1 MHYMKWI
8 YPRRLRNQMI
18 LMAILM
24 VIVPTLTIG
33 YIVET
38 EGRSA
43 VLSEKEKKLS
53 AVVNLLNQALGNR
66 YDLYIDLPREERIR
80 ALNAELAPITENIT
94 HAFPGIGAGYYNK
107 MLDAIITYAPS
118 ALYQNNVG
126 VTIAADHPGREVMRT
141 NTPLVYSGRQVR
153 GDILNSMLPI
163 ERNGEILGYIWANEL
178 TEDIRRQAWK
188 MDVRIIIVLTA
199 GLLIS
204 LLLIVLFSRRLS
216 ANIDIITD
224 GLSTL
229 AQNIPTRLPQLP
241 GEMGQISQSVNNLAQ
256 ALRETRTL
264 NDLIIENA
272 ADGVIA
278 IDRQGDVTT
287 MNPAAEVITGYQR
300 HELVGQPYSMLFDNT
315 QFYSPVL
322 DTLEHGTEH
331 VALEISFPGRDR
343 TIELSV
349 TTSRIHNTHGE
360 MIGALVIFSDLTAR
374 KETQRRMAQAER
386 LATLGELMAGVA
398 HEVRNPLTAIRGY
411 VQILRQQ
418 TSDPIH
424 QEYLSVVLKEI
435 DSINKV
441 IQQLLEFSRP
451 RHSQWQQVSLNALVE
466 ETLVLVQTAG
476 VQARVDFISELDN
489 ELSPIN
495 ADRELLKQVLL
506 NILINAVQAIS
517 ARGKI
522 RIQTWQYSDS
532 QQAISIEDNGC
543 GIDLSLQKKIFDPF
557 ERERSSTV
565 SRIQGTGLG
574 MAITKNI
581 VDMMGGT
588 IEIRTE
594 PGKGTEFIIRVAL
607 RVQPEHHRAE
617 RIAELEGLKALVVD
631 DDFNTCDSVTKM
643 LVRVGMRSEWTLSG
657 KEAVLRARQSM
668 ELGDAFHAY
677 IIDWRLPDMNGIE
690 VTRQIRSLHDDTPII
705 ILTAYDWSDIEVEA
719 KAAGVTAF
727 CSKPMFMSDL
737 RETLMSALGQNQT
750 DAAQELL
757 PQKNADF
764 KGRHILLVEDNELNR
779 EIAQEILREYGFR
792 VDTAENGAVAV
803 EKVCTAAPG
812 SYDLVLMDVQMPVM
826 DGYTAT
832 RKIRAL
838 DDPARAKIPILA
850 MTANAFDEDRCNALE
865 SGMNGFLSKP
875 IVISDLVQE
884 LHKIL

>member
-1 MHYMKWI
+1 MKWI

-53 AVVNLLNQALGNR
+53 AVVNLLNQALGDR

-94 HAFPGIGAGYYNK
+94 RAFPGIGAGYYNK
-107 MLDAIITYAPS
+107 TLDAIITYAPS
-118 ALYQNNVG
+118 SLYQNNVG

-153 GDILNSMLPI
+153 GDILNSMIPI
-163 ERNGEILGYIWANEL
+163 ERNGEVLGYIWANEL

-441 IQQLLEFSRP
+441 IQQLLDFSRP

-489 ELSPIN
+489 ELSPIS

-522 RIQTWQYSDS
+522 RIRTWQYSDS

-557 ERERSSTV
+557 FTTKAS
-565 SRIQGTGLG
+565 GTGLG
-574 MAITKNI
+574 LALSQRIINAHQG
-581 VDMMGGT
+581 D
-588 IEIRTE
+588 
-594 PGKGTEFIIRVAL
+594 IRVASL
-607 RVQPEHHRAE
+607 PGYGAT
-617 RIAELEGLKALVVD
+617 
-631 DDFNTCDSVTKM
+631 F
-643 LVRVGMRSEWTLSG
+643 TL
-657 KEAVLRARQSM
+657 
-668 ELGDAFHAY
+668 
-677 IIDWRLPDMNGIE
+677 ILPINPQG
-690 VTRQIRSLHDDTPII
+690 
-705 ILTAYDWSDIEVEA
+705 
-719 KAAGVTAF
+719 
-727 CSKPMFMSDL
+727 
-737 RETLMSALGQNQT
+737 NQT
-750 DAAQELL
+750 
-757 PQKNADF
+757 
-764 KGRHILLVEDNELNR
+764 V
-779 EIAQEILREYGFR
+779 
-792 VDTAENGAVAV
+792 
-803 EKVCTAAPG
+803 
-812 SYDLVLMDVQMPVM
+812 
-826 DGYTAT
+826 
-832 RKIRAL
+832 
-838 DDPARAKIPILA
+838 
-850 MTANAFDEDRCNALE
+850 
-865 SGMNGFLSKP
+865 
-875 IVISDLVQE
+875 
-884 LHKIL
+884 

>member
-94 HAFPGIGAGYYNK
+94 NAFPGIGAGYYNK
-107 MLDAIITYAPS
+107 TLDAIITYAPS

-153 GDILNSMLPI
+153 GDILNSMIPI

-557 ERERSSTV
+557 FTTKAS
-565 SRIQGTGLG
+565 GTGLG
-574 MAITKNI
+574 LALSQRIINAHQG
-581 VDMMGGT
+581 D
-588 IEIRTE
+588 
-594 PGKGTEFIIRVAL
+594 IRVASL
-607 RVQPEHHRAE
+607 PGYGAT
-617 RIAELEGLKALVVD
+617 
-631 DDFNTCDSVTKM
+631 F
-643 LVRVGMRSEWTLSG
+643 TL
-657 KEAVLRARQSM
+657 
-668 ELGDAFHAY
+668 
-677 IIDWRLPDMNGIE
+677 ILPINPQG
-690 VTRQIRSLHDDTPII
+690 
-705 ILTAYDWSDIEVEA
+705 
-719 KAAGVTAF
+719 
-727 CSKPMFMSDL
+727 
-737 RETLMSALGQNQT
+737 NQT
-750 DAAQELL
+750 
-757 PQKNADF
+757 
-764 KGRHILLVEDNELNR
+764 V
-779 EIAQEILREYGFR
+779 
-792 VDTAENGAVAV
+792 
-803 EKVCTAAPG
+803 
-812 SYDLVLMDVQMPVM
+812 
-826 DGYTAT
+826 
-832 RKIRAL
+832 
-838 DDPARAKIPILA
+838 
-850 MTANAFDEDRCNALE
+850 
-865 SGMNGFLSKP
+865 
-875 IVISDLVQE
+875 
-884 LHKIL
+884 

>member
-1 MHYMKWI
+1 MDFSMHYMKWI

-53 AVVNLLNQALGNR
+53 AVVNLLNQALGDR

-94 HAFPGIGAGYYNK
+94 RAFPGIGAGYYNK
-107 MLDAIITYAPS
+107 TLDAIITYAPS
-118 ALYQNNVG
+118 SLYQNNVG

-153 GDILNSMLPI
+153 GDILNSMIPI
-163 ERNGEILGYIWANEL
+163 ERNGEVLGYIWANEL

-343 TIELSV
+343 TIEISV

-418 TSDPIH
+418 TTDPIH
-424 QEYLSVVLKEI
+424 QEYLSVVIKEI

-441 IQQLLEFSRP
+441 IQQLLDFSRP

-489 ELSPIN
+489 ELSPIS

-522 RIQTWQYSDS
+522 RIRTWQYSDS

-557 ERERSSTV
+557 FTTKAS
-565 SRIQGTGLG
+565 GTGLG
-574 MAITKNI
+574 LALSQRIINAHQG
-581 VDMMGGT
+581 D
-588 IEIRTE
+588 
-594 PGKGTEFIIRVAL
+594 IRVTSLPGYGAT
-607 RVQPEHHRAE
+607 
-617 RIAELEGLKALVVD
+617 
-631 DDFNTCDSVTKM
+631 F
-643 LVRVGMRSEWTLSG
+643 TL
-657 KEAVLRARQSM
+657 
-668 ELGDAFHAY
+668 
-677 IIDWRLPDMNGIE
+677 ILPINPQG
-690 VTRQIRSLHDDTPII
+690 
-705 ILTAYDWSDIEVEA
+705 
-719 KAAGVTAF
+719 
-727 CSKPMFMSDL
+727 
-737 RETLMSALGQNQT
+737 NQT
-750 DAAQELL
+750 
-757 PQKNADF
+757 
-764 KGRHILLVEDNELNR
+764 V
-779 EIAQEILREYGFR
+779 
-792 VDTAENGAVAV
+792 
-803 EKVCTAAPG
+803 
-812 SYDLVLMDVQMPVM
+812 
-826 DGYTAT
+826 
-832 RKIRAL
+832 
-838 DDPARAKIPILA
+838 
-850 MTANAFDEDRCNALE
+850 
-865 SGMNGFLSKP
+865 
-875 IVISDLVQE
+875 
-884 LHKIL
+884 

>member
-1 MHYMKWI
+1 M
-8 YPRRLRNQMI
+8 
-18 LMAILM
+18 
-24 VIVPTLTIG
+24 
-33 YIVET
+33 
-38 EGRSA
+38 
-43 VLSEKEKKLS
+43 
-53 AVVNLLNQALGNR
+53 VNLLNQALGNR

-80 ALNAELAPITENIT
+80 ALNAELAPLPKISLT
-94 HAFPGIGAGYYNK
+94 PGIGAGYYNK
-107 MLDAIITYAPS
+107 TLDAIITYAPS

-153 GDILNSMLPI
+153 GDILNSMIPI

-418 TSDPIH
+418 TRDPIH

-522 RIQTWQYSDS
+522 RIRTWQYSDS
-532 QQAISIEDNGC
+532 QQAISIEDNGS

-557 ERERSSTV
+557 FTTKAS
-565 SRIQGTGLG
+565 GTGLG
-574 MAITKNI
+574 LALSQRIINAHQG
-581 VDMMGGT
+581 D
-588 IEIRTE
+588 
-594 PGKGTEFIIRVAL
+594 IRVASL
-607 RVQPEHHRAE
+607 PGYGAT
-617 RIAELEGLKALVVD
+617 
-631 DDFNTCDSVTKM
+631 F
-643 LVRVGMRSEWTLSG
+643 TL
-657 KEAVLRARQSM
+657 
-668 ELGDAFHAY
+668 
-677 IIDWRLPDMNGIE
+677 ILPINPQG
-690 VTRQIRSLHDDTPII
+690 
-705 ILTAYDWSDIEVEA
+705 
-719 KAAGVTAF
+719 
-727 CSKPMFMSDL
+727 
-737 RETLMSALGQNQT
+737 NQT
-750 DAAQELL
+750 
-757 PQKNADF
+757 
-764 KGRHILLVEDNELNR
+764 V
-779 EIAQEILREYGFR
+779 
-792 VDTAENGAVAV
+792 
-803 EKVCTAAPG
+803 
-812 SYDLVLMDVQMPVM
+812 
-826 DGYTAT
+826 
-832 RKIRAL
+832 
-838 DDPARAKIPILA
+838 
-850 MTANAFDEDRCNALE
+850 
-865 SGMNGFLSKP
+865 
-875 IVISDLVQE
+875 
-884 LHKIL
+884 

>member
-43 VLSEKEKKLS
+43 ILSEKEKKLS

-107 MLDAIITYAPS
+107 TLDVIITYAPS

-153 GDILNSMLPI
+153 GDILNSMIPI

-418 TSDPIH
+418 TRDPIH

-522 RIQTWQYSDS
+522 RIRTWQYSDS
-532 QQAISIEDNGC
+532 QQAISIEDNGS

-557 ERERSSTV
+557 FTTKAS
-565 SRIQGTGLG
+565 GTGLG
-574 MAITKNI
+574 LALSQRIINAHQG
-581 VDMMGGT
+581 D
-588 IEIRTE
+588 
-594 PGKGTEFIIRVAL
+594 IRVASL
-607 RVQPEHHRAE
+607 PGYGAT
-617 RIAELEGLKALVVD
+617 
-631 DDFNTCDSVTKM
+631 F
-643 LVRVGMRSEWTLSG
+643 TL
-657 KEAVLRARQSM
+657 
-668 ELGDAFHAY
+668 
-677 IIDWRLPDMNGIE
+677 ILPINPQG
-690 VTRQIRSLHDDTPII
+690 
-705 ILTAYDWSDIEVEA
+705 
-719 KAAGVTAF
+719 
-727 CSKPMFMSDL
+727 
-737 RETLMSALGQNQT
+737 NQT
-750 DAAQELL
+750 
-757 PQKNADF
+757 
-764 KGRHILLVEDNELNR
+764 V
-779 EIAQEILREYGFR
+779 
-792 VDTAENGAVAV
+792 
-803 EKVCTAAPG
+803 
-812 SYDLVLMDVQMPVM
+812 
-826 DGYTAT
+826 
-832 RKIRAL
+832 
-838 DDPARAKIPILA
+838 
-850 MTANAFDEDRCNALE
+850 
-865 SGMNGFLSKP
+865 
-875 IVISDLVQE
+875 
-884 LHKIL
+884 

>member
-53 AVVNLLNQALGNR
+53 AVVNLLNQALGDR

-94 HAFPGIGAGYYNK
+94 RAFPGIGAGYYNK
-107 MLDAIITYAPS
+107 TLDAIITYAPS
-118 ALYQNNVG
+118 SLYQNNVG

-153 GDILNSMLPI
+153 GDILNSMIPI
-163 ERNGEILGYIWANEL
+163 ERNGEVLGYIWANEL

-343 TIELSV
+343 TIEISV

-418 TSDPIH
+418 TTDQIH

-441 IQQLLEFSRP
+441 IQQLLDFSRP

-489 ELSPIN
+489 ELSPIS

-522 RIQTWQYSDS
+522 RIRTWQYSDS
-532 QQAISIEDNGC
+532 QQAISIEDTGC

-557 ERERSSTV
+557 FTTKAS
-565 SRIQGTGLG
+565 GTGLG
-574 MAITKNI
+574 LALSQRIINAHQG
-581 VDMMGGT
+581 D
-588 IEIRTE
+588 
-594 PGKGTEFIIRVAL
+594 IRVTSLPGYGAT
-607 RVQPEHHRAE
+607 
-617 RIAELEGLKALVVD
+617 
-631 DDFNTCDSVTKM
+631 F
-643 LVRVGMRSEWTLSG
+643 TL
-657 KEAVLRARQSM
+657 
-668 ELGDAFHAY
+668 
-677 IIDWRLPDMNGIE
+677 ILPINPQG
-690 VTRQIRSLHDDTPII
+690 
-705 ILTAYDWSDIEVEA
+705 
-719 KAAGVTAF
+719 
-727 CSKPMFMSDL
+727 
-737 RETLMSALGQNQT
+737 NQT
-750 DAAQELL
+750 
-757 PQKNADF
+757 
-764 KGRHILLVEDNELNR
+764 V
-779 EIAQEILREYGFR
+779 
-792 VDTAENGAVAV
+792 
-803 EKVCTAAPG
+803 
-812 SYDLVLMDVQMPVM
+812 
-826 DGYTAT
+826 
-832 RKIRAL
+832 
-838 DDPARAKIPILA
+838 
-850 MTANAFDEDRCNALE
+850 
-865 SGMNGFLSKP
+865 
-875 IVISDLVQE
+875 
-884 LHKIL
+884 

>member
-80 ALNAELAPITENIT
+80 ALNAELAPITEHIT

-107 MLDAIITYAPS
+107 TLDAIITYAPS

-153 GDILNSMLPI
+153 GDILNSMIPI

-557 ERERSSTV
+557 FTTKAS
-565 SRIQGTGLG
+565 GTGLG
-574 MAITKNI
+574 LALSQRIINAHQG
-581 VDMMGGT
+581 D
-588 IEIRTE
+588 
-594 PGKGTEFIIRVAL
+594 IRVASL
-607 RVQPEHHRAE
+607 PGYGAT
-617 RIAELEGLKALVVD
+617 
-631 DDFNTCDSVTKM
+631 F
-643 LVRVGMRSEWTLSG
+643 TL
-657 KEAVLRARQSM
+657 
-668 ELGDAFHAY
+668 
-677 IIDWRLPDMNGIE
+677 ILPINPQG
-690 VTRQIRSLHDDTPII
+690 
-705 ILTAYDWSDIEVEA
+705 
-719 KAAGVTAF
+719 
-727 CSKPMFMSDL
+727 
-737 RETLMSALGQNQT
+737 NQT
-750 DAAQELL
+750 
-757 PQKNADF
+757 
-764 KGRHILLVEDNELNR
+764 V
-779 EIAQEILREYGFR
+779 
-792 VDTAENGAVAV
+792 
-803 EKVCTAAPG
+803 
-812 SYDLVLMDVQMPVM
+812 
-826 DGYTAT
+826 
-832 RKIRAL
+832 
-838 DDPARAKIPILA
+838 
-850 MTANAFDEDRCNALE
+850 
-865 SGMNGFLSKP
+865 
-875 IVISDLVQE
+875 
-884 LHKIL
+884 

>member
-80 ALNAELAPITENIT
+80 ALNAELAPITENII

-107 MLDAIITYAPS
+107 TLDAIITYAPS

-153 GDILNSMLPI
+153 GDILNSMIPI

-557 ERERSSTV
+557 FTTKAS
-565 SRIQGTGLG
+565 GTGLG
-574 MAITKNI
+574 LALSQRIINAHQG
-581 VDMMGGT
+581 D
-588 IEIRTE
+588 
-594 PGKGTEFIIRVAL
+594 IRVASL
-607 RVQPEHHRAE
+607 PGYGAT
-617 RIAELEGLKALVVD
+617 
-631 DDFNTCDSVTKM
+631 F
-643 LVRVGMRSEWTLSG
+643 TL
-657 KEAVLRARQSM
+657 
-668 ELGDAFHAY
+668 
-677 IIDWRLPDMNGIE
+677 ILPINPQG
-690 VTRQIRSLHDDTPII
+690 
-705 ILTAYDWSDIEVEA
+705 
-719 KAAGVTAF
+719 
-727 CSKPMFMSDL
+727 
-737 RETLMSALGQNQT
+737 NQT
-750 DAAQELL
+750 
-757 PQKNADF
+757 
-764 KGRHILLVEDNELNR
+764 V
-779 EIAQEILREYGFR
+779 
-792 VDTAENGAVAV
+792 
-803 EKVCTAAPG
+803 
-812 SYDLVLMDVQMPVM
+812 
-826 DGYTAT
+826 
-832 RKIRAL
+832 
-838 DDPARAKIPILA
+838 
-850 MTANAFDEDRCNALE
+850 
-865 SGMNGFLSKP
+865 
-875 IVISDLVQE
+875 
-884 LHKIL
+884 